1 MLGLQEEEAKA
12 EYYRYHWV
20 DYVFYSARVYLNRIF
35 AEQTLTNI
43 SWNNTVNQVNNS
55 YGLDVHPLRDSLY
68 AELHSRPFQVLPSPA
83 RISYLAVIL
92 RPEQKKAE
100 FEHFCSLYQYFSGTP
115 PKEDGACIEV
125 DFGHCKIR
133 RDKHLEFTSYIITHG
148 QVDSR
153 LGFFDQNA
161 LSCLPVDWLST
172 IPGAVIAAFH
182 IAIEDART
190 IPEPDLALVK
200 SHFEGMRLVGSRPQN
215 GDAQVWTSFQ
225 LHSDGCGRFLIYNK
239 NMSDSQLG
247 RMVQRVI
254 EIETYRLMA
263 LLALPMARK
272 YNAELVAMDQ
282 ELAKTTANL
291 SDAIEPL
298 DEQALLSEL
307 IEMAAWV
314 EATRA
319 KTTFRFSATRA
330 YHELVL
336 KCLTELKEDE
346 VSGHL
351 TITEFM
357 TRRLT
362 PAVRTCNTAGNHLE
376 SLSTRI
382 DRVSDMMR
390 TQVEMSIQSQNQQLL
405 TSMDRRSKIQ
415 LAMQHTVEGL
425 SVAAISYYSVGL
437 LKFLIEAVYDKGL
450 NFDKSLVIGLSV
462 PLVVGSVWFAT
473 RKIHKRFLLLA
484 KAKEE
489 K

>member
-1 MLGLQEEEAKA
+1 MNK
-12 EYYRYHWV
+12 
-20 DYVFYSARVYLNRIF
+20 
-35 AEQTLTNI
+35 
-43 SWNNTVNQVNNS
+43 VNNS
-55 YGLDVHPLRDSLY
+55 YGLEIHPLRDVLY

-83 RISYLAVIL
+83 RISYLAVIVGAD
-92 RPEQKKAE
+92 QKQAE
-100 FEHFCSLYQYFSGTP
+100 FEHFCSLYNHFNGTP
-115 PKEDGACIEV
+115 PENDSVCFEV
-125 DFGHCKIR
+125 DFGHFKVR
-133 RDKHLEFTSYIITHG
+133 RDKHLEFISYMIIHT
-148 QVDSR
+148 QVDR
-153 LGFFDQNA
+153 ELGFFDQNA
-161 LSCLPVDWLST
+161 LAYLPLAWLSSM
-172 IPGAVIAAFH
+172 PGTTIAAFH
-182 IAIEDART
+182 VSVEDART

-215 GDAQVWTSFQ
+215 GDAQVWTTFQ

-239 NMSDSQLG
+239 RMSDSQLG
-247 RMVQRVI
+247 RMVQRVV

-272 YNAELVAMDQ
+272 YNAELVAMDE
-282 ELAKTTANL
+282 ELAQTTASL
-291 SDAIEPL
+291 SDATEPL

-307 IEMAAWV
+307 IDMAAWV
-314 EATRA
+314 EATRS
-319 KTTFRFSATRA
+319 KTSFRFSATRA

-336 KCLTELKEDE
+336 KRLNELKEDE

-437 LKFLIEAVYDKGL
+437 LKFLIEAVYDKGVH
-450 NFDKSLVIGLSV
+450 FDKSLVIGLSV
-462 PLVVGSVWFAT
+462 PIVVGSVWLAT

>member
-1 MLGLQEEEAKA
+1 MNK
-12 EYYRYHWV
+12 
-20 DYVFYSARVYLNRIF
+20 
-35 AEQTLTNI
+35 
-43 SWNNTVNQVNNS
+43 VNNS
-55 YGLDVHPLRDSLY
+55 YGLEMHPLRDVLY

-83 RISYLAVIL
+83 RISYLAVII
-92 RPEQKKAE
+92 RPDQKQAE
-100 FEHFCSLYQYFSGTP
+100 FEHFCSLYNHFNGAP
-115 PKEDGACIEV
+115 PENDSVCFEV
-125 DFGHCKIR
+125 DFGPFTVR
-133 RDKHLEFTSYIITHG
+133 RDKHLEFISYMIICTN
-148 QVDSR
+148 VDS
-153 LGFFDQNA
+153 GFGIFDHNA
-161 LSCLPVDWLST
+161 LANLPIEWLSSM
-172 IPGAVIAAFH
+172 PGTTIAAFH
-182 IAIEDART
+182 VAVEDART

-200 SHFEGMRLVGSRPQN
+200 SHFEGMRLVGSRPHN

-239 NMSDSQLG
+239 RMSDSQLG
-247 RMVQRVI
+247 RMVQRVV

-272 YNAELVAMDQ
+272 YNAELVAMDE
-282 ELAKTTANL
+282 ELAQTTASL
-291 SDAIEPL
+291 SDATEAL

-307 IEMAAWV
+307 IDMAAWV
-314 EATRA
+314 EATRS
-319 KTTFRFSATRA
+319 KTSFRFSATRA

-336 KCLTELKEDE
+336 KRLNELKEDE

-437 LKFLIEAVYDKGL
+437 LKFLIEAVYDKGVS
-450 NFDKSLVIGLSV
+450 FDKSLVIGLSV